1 MKKIIFI
8 LVALFSLSAFSQTE
22 DVYTQNVKKAI
33 GLYKVTPTLE
43 AIDKDVFAKLPQ
55 NKMVN
60 PELQKA
66 LNNAK
71 NSAYADAISRFRERF
86 TANDILEI
94 VKDLSVKKESYSGI
108 TNNFTRQWGISQR
121 KYMEEANALYK
132 KFQ

>member
-1 MKKIIFI
+1 MKKIVFI
-8 LVALFSLSAFSQTE
+8 LVALFCLNSFAQTE

-33 GLYKVTPTLE
+33 GLYKITPSLD
-43 AIDKDVFAKLPQ
+43 AIDKDILAKLPQ

-60 PELQKA
+60 PDLQKA
-66 LNNAK
+66 LTNAK
-71 NSAYADAISRFRERF
+71 NNAYADAISRFKERF

-94 VKDLSVKKESYSGI
+94 VKDLSVNKESYSGI

-121 KYMEEANALYK
+121 KYMEDVNKIYK

>member
-1 MKKIIFI
+1 MKKFIII
-8 LVALFSLSAFSQTE
+8 LVALFSLNSFAQTE
-22 DVYTQNVKKAI
+22 DVYNQNVKKAI
-33 GLYKVTPTLE
+33 SLYKVTPTLE
-43 AIDKDVFAKLPQ
+43 AIDKDVLAKLPQ

-66 LNNAK
+66 LTNAK
-71 NSAYADAISRFRERF
+71 NSAYADAISRFKERF
-86 TANDILEI
+86 TADDMKEI

-121 KYMEEANALYK
+121 KYMEEVNDLYK

>member
-1 MKKIIFI
+1 MKKIVFI
-8 LVALFSLSAFSQTE
+8 LIALYSFNSFAQTE

-33 GLYKVTPTLE
+33 SLYKITPTLE
-43 AIDKDVFAKLPQ
+43 AIDKDIFAKLPQ

-66 LNNAK
+66 LINAK
-71 NSAYADAISRFRERF
+71 NNAYADAISRFKERF
-86 TANDILEI
+86 TADDVKEI
-94 VKDLSVKKESYSGI
+94 VKDLSVKKESYSGL